1 MPPAGLNIQLVFG
14 IDNLVLPVQCP
25 EPSLIFIANL
35 LQRARIVHFYSN
47 GITVQAAQPVPMTN
61 ACVQAFTLNG
71 ANWVILPFL
80 ATTRCAE
87 ACDSGFVSQP
97 IEFPALFLAV

>member
-1 MPPAGLNIQLVFG
+1 
-14 IDNLVLPVQCP
+14 
-25 EPSLIFIANL
+25 
-35 LQRARIVHFYSN
+35 
-47 GITVQAAQPVPMTN
+47 MTN